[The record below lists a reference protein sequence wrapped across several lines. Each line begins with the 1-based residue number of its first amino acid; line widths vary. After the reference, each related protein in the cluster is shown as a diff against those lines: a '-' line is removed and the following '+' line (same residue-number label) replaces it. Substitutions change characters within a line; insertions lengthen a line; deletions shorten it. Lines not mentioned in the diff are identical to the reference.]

1 MTLRRVTCPEVPESA
16 APFSQC
22 LVVDRQVF
30 LSGVTAAGPDGAI
43 RGGSDMAAQTRACFE
58 KISYLLRAA
67 GSDLG
72 DVVKL
77 TIYTTDISR
86 RVEISAARR
95 ELLREPYPCSTL
107 VEVKALAAPGLLVEI
122 DATAL
127 IGASQGSSPP

>member
-1 MTLRRVTCPEVPESA
+1 MTIRRVVCPEVPESA

-30 LSGVTAAGPDGAI
+30 LSGVTAAGPNGEV
-43 RGGSDMAAQTRACFE
+43 RGGSDMAAHTRACLE
-58 KISYLLRAA
+58 KISHLLRAA
-67 GSDLG
+67 GSGLQ

-95 ELLREPYPCSTL
+95 EVLKAPFPCSTL
-107 VEVKALAAPGLLVEI
+107 VEVKALAAPGLMVEI

-127 IGASQGSSPP
+127 IGASQGD

>member
-1 MTLRRVTCPEVPESA
+1 MTIRRVVCPEVPESA

-30 LSGVTAAGPDGAI
+30 LSGVTAAGPNGEV
-43 RGGSDMAAQTRACFE
+43 RGGSDMAAQTRACLE
-58 KISYLLRAA
+58 KISHLLRAA
-67 GSDLG
+67 GSGLQ

-95 ELLREPYPCSTL
+95 EVLEAPFPCSTL
-107 VEVKALAAPGLLVEI
+107 VEVKALAAPGLMVEI

-127 IGASQGSSPP
+127 IGASQGD

>member
-1 MTLRRVTCPEVPESA
+1 MTIRRVVCPEVPESA

-30 LSGVTAAGPDGAI
+30 LSGVTAAGPDGEV
-43 RGGSDMAAQTRACFE
+43 RGGSDMAAQTRACLE
-58 KISYLLRAA
+58 KISHLLRAA
-67 GSDLG
+67 GSGLR

-95 ELLREPYPCSTL
+95 EVLKAPFPCSTL
-107 VEVKALAAPGLLVEI
+107 VEVKALAAPGLMVEI

-127 IGASQGSSPP
+127 IGASQGD

>member
-1 MTLRRVTCPEVPESA
+1 VPESA

-30 LSGVTAAGPDGAI
+30 LSGVTAAGPNGEV
-43 RGGSDMAAQTRACFE
+43 RGGSDMAAQTRACLE
-58 KISYLLRAA
+58 KISHLLRAA
-67 GSDLG
+67 GSGLQ

-95 ELLREPYPCSTL
+95 EVLEAPFPCSTL
-107 VEVKALAAPGLLVEI
+107 VEVKALAAPGLMVEI

-127 IGASQGSSPP
+127 IGASEGE